1 MRYFLLDQVR
11 HFSPQLSSHQLHI
24 SSMSQPLTNANM
36 PSPNARAS
44 SVPTKY
50 ELGSKSRNSFNTHDH
65 LLSGNIWF
73 NQLPNF
79 SNAQIKN
86 KYAEYLNC
94 IALEGYLL
102 TWIHQTFQ
110 KLQLGRAPW
119 KPIPCFLSTSSFHV
133 SFSPAG
139 KSHRELPYCCLR
151 GELTK
156 RAWWVFSEGLDY
168 TNLSEH
174 KNCITPPYFIQVVWT
189 SVNTHTT
196 EISHVYS
203 FPPPLSKISAISLA
217 RLGRTF

>member
-65 LLSGNIWF
+65 FLSGNTWF

-79 SNAQIKN
+79 SNAQFKN

-110 KLQLGRAPW
+110 KLQLGHAPW

-203 FPPPLSKISAISLA
+203 FPPTI
-217 RLGRTF
+217 